1 MMCMSSCLR
10 VATGSSE
17 GHAPAAVSS
26 HQPVAVGDSSD
37 LTEEEKAAVRTYAFT
52 YTLANRIFHVCL

>member
-17 GHAPAAVSS
+17 GHASAAALSS
-26 HQPVAVGDSSD
+26 HQPVAVGDSSV
-37 LTEEEKAAVRTYAFT
+37 LTEEEKAAVRTCTFT
-52 YTLANRIFHVCL
+52 